1 VSSSVRSWPIVL
13 ECAWLVMYPHCILTR
28 QVLPCAVRIGPRS
41 IPGLMAIG
49 SAEFARLPFPQKLYQ
64 VVNDDDSNHLIRWE
78 GDTA

>member
-1 VSSSVRSWPIVL
+1 
-13 ECAWLVMYPHCILTR
+13 
-28 QVLPCAVRIGPRS
+28 
-41 IPGLMAIG
+41 MAIG